1 MLLTTKEKMLPRQN
15 MGENRRWWNIDEV
28 HHKYNDKY
36 TNLIANIF
44 NYGLMDGDLHLT
56 NFDNQ
61 HLGVTDFVSVYL
73 EKSIDVDDRL
83 FNFEKCIKNFANIDD
98 KVNIIIEDYKPKTET
113 KYDNKTEFLAL

>member
-1 MLLTTKEKMLPRQN
+1 M
-15 MGENRRWWNIDEV
+15 

-61 HLGVTDFVSVYL
+61 HLGLRNFVSAYL